1 MNKLL
6 IFLFG
11 ITVLCFE
18 AKSEEIKLRCFCYE
32 QFSIKSQNATYCIE
46 ELHLRLDT
54 INKRVN
60 ALVWINDQLFDTFNF
75 LLVDITDD
83 EYLFG
88 NLPTDGMH
96 VVGSLNRNTGML
108 QVSITSINNSEVT
121 GHTNYYYCKKT
132 KKL

>member
-1 MNKLL
+1 MNNLL

-18 AKSEEIKLRCFCYE
+18 AKSEEIKLRCFCHE
-32 QFSIKSQNATYCIE
+32 HFSIKSQKATWCIE
-46 ELHLRLDT
+46 ELHLRIDT
-54 INKRVN
+54 TNKRVN
-60 ALVWINDQLFDTFNF
+60 ALVWVYDRLIDTFNF

-96 VVGSLNRNTGML
+96 VGSLNRNTGKL

-121 GHTNYYYCKKT
+121 GHTNYYYCKRT

>member
-1 MNKLL
+1 MNNLL

-88 NLPTDGMH
+88 NLPTDGML
-96 VVGSLNRNTGML
+96 VGSLNRNTGML
-108 QVSITSINNSEVT
+108 GISIMSINNSEVI
-121 GHTNYYYCKKT
+121 GHTNYYYCKRT

>member
-88 NLPTDGMH
+88 NLSANRMH
-96 VVGSLNRNTGML
+96 VGSLNRNTGNL
-108 QVSITSINNSEVT
+108 QISITFINNSEVT
-121 GHTNYYYCKKT
+121 GHTNYYYCKRT

>member
-32 QFSIKSQNATYCIE
+32 QFSIKSHKTTYCIE

-60 ALVWINDQLFDTFNF
+60 ALVWVKDQLVDTFNF

-88 NLPTDGMH
+88 NLPTDGML
-96 VVGSLNRNTGML
+96 VGSLNRNTGML
-108 QVSITSINNSEVT
+108 EISIMSINNSEVT
-121 GHTNYYYCKKT
+121 GHTNYYYCKRT

>member
-1 MNKLL
+1 M
-6 IFLFG
+6 FS

-18 AKSEEIKLRCFCYE
+18 VKSEEIKLRCFCYE

-96 VVGSLNRNTGML
+96 VGSLNRNTGNL
-108 QVSITSINNSEVT
+108 QISITFINNSEVT
-121 GHTNYYYCKKT
+121 GHTNYYYCKRT
-132 KKL
+132 KNL